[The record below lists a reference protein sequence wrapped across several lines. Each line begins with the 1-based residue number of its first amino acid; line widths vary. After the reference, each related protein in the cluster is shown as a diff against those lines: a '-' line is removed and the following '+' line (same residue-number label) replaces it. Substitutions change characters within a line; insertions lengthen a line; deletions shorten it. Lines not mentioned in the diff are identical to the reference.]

1 MFRLKSKSLF
11 SLIVLVVFILT
22 SCDKTIEDRSIGLQ
36 HQYSNNENNEN
47 REQKLH
53 LFITEKLM
61 GSQGVFT
68 NLKDTDQND
77 SFATG
82 HEILSESMGLLMRYY
97 ALTDQQDKFDDSFR
111 LSQEV
116 FLTESGFSYRYSPKH
131 NKLYTVNAAVDDL
144 RIIRALYEA
153 AEIFENDSYYKQANQ
168 YAERFMKYNT
178 QNGNLFDFYDE
189 YYRVQNNFITLCYID
204 LRTLSYMPNHPD
216 QQIHIDQMSSIMQNG
231 YLSDEFPFYETR
243 YSYETKDYQSEDINT
258 IESMLTIL
266 SLAEVGMQR
275 LESIEYI
282 KKNVQHGTLY
292 GKYDKYGTPKTDI
305 QSTAIYAIA
314 AMIGSEIGDEE
325 LYKQSINQME
335 RFQVLQE
342 GSELYGAY
350 GDLGSMQAYSFD
362 NLQALLA
369 YAY

>member
-1 MFRLKSKSLF
+1 MFGWKYKGLISF
-11 SLIVLVVFILT
+11 IVLVSFILAA
-22 SCDKTIEDRSIGLQ
+22 CNKTVDDHTIRLS
-36 HQYSNNENNEN
+36 HQFSNNENNEN
-47 REQKLH
+47 REQNLH
-53 LFITEKLM
+53 SFITEKLM

-68 NLKDTDQND
+68 NLKDTDQNE

-82 HEILSESMGLLMRYY
+82 HELLSESMGLLMRYY
-97 ALTDQQDKFDDSFR
+97 ALTLQQDRFDDN
-111 LSQEV
+111 LTLAQDV

-153 AEIFENDSYYKQANQ
+153 AEIFENDSYYKKANQ

-178 QNGNLFDFYDE
+178 QNGNMFDFYDE

-243 YSYETKDYQSEDINT
+243 YVYETEDYQSEDINT

-292 GKYDKYGTPKTDI
+292 GKYAKDGAPKTDI

-325 LYKQSINQME
+325 LYKQSIDQME